1 MRLSGRSE
9 YTVITISEH
18 GIALCH
24 FRRTG
29 AKYRVT
35 GHAFREIM
43 DGDKGKT
50 LREVL
55 KEAGGVRS
63 CLILTGAMPE
73 GNFFQCPPL
82 DIPGIREQR
91 QALEFELNRELLHVP
106 EDPVIQY
113 VPSSLQDPEAVW
125 NVYCFPRTA
134 FLSIAAVL
142 QSCRLKADEFIYPL
156 LGVRNT
162 DDDVPCPALESK
174 YIYSKGQW
182 RNAEE
187 GDFALSPFWRTE
199 LEKIF
204 LFPQEGFAPL
214 AYMENLLVMRLIMLQ
229 DFRKTERS
237 VRILPS
243 RFRPKRLRFHGTVSV
258 ILFLLLLG
266 ISLKDYAFDR
276 IKLAKEYQSLQHE
289 RNNYRRKNKTLK
301 TSLKKREKETRE
313 LQRII
318 ALNPGV
324 SDLSGC
330 FADLSET
337 IPPNVMVSSLRF
349 SETTVDLFLQSEAEN
364 LNLPQVLKRLSY
376 WKIAQLNQRNLNGTV
391 NMITLKL
398 QRTEAGK

>member
-9 YTVITISEH
+9 YTVITISDH

-24 FRRTG
+24 FRKTG

-55 KEAGGVRS
+55 KESGGVRG
-63 CLILTGAMPE
+63 CLLLTGALAE

-91 QALEFELNRELLHVP
+91 QALEFELTRELLHVP

-113 VPSSLQDPEAVW
+113 VPSSLQNPEAVW

-134 FLSIAAVL
+134 FLSVAAIL

-156 LGVRNT
+156 LGVRDT

-174 YIYSKGQW
+174 YVYSKGQW
-182 RNAEE
+182 REAGE
-187 GDFALSPFWRTE
+187 GDFELSPFWRVE
-199 LEKIF
+199 WDR
-204 LFPQEGFAPL
+204 LFVFPPEGFSTVN
-214 AYMENLLVMRLIMLQ
+214 YMENLLVMRLIMTH

-237 VRILPS
+237 VRVLPS
-243 RFRPKRLRFHGTVSV
+243 RFRPKRLRFHATVSV
-258 ILFLLLLG
+258 ILFLILLG
-266 ISLKDYAFDR
+266 VSLKDHAFSR
-276 IKLAKEYQSLQHE
+276 IRIAKEYKSLQHE
-289 RNNYRRKNKTLK
+289 RDNYRRKNKNLK
-301 TSLKKREKETRE
+301 TNLKKRDKEMRE
-313 LQRII
+313 LQRIL
-318 ALNPGV
+318 ALKPGV

-330 FADLSET
+330 FADLSE
-337 IPPNVMVSSLRF
+337 IMPPNVMVSSLRF

-376 WKIAQLNQRNLNGTV
+376 WKIAQLNQRNLNGSV

-398 QRTEAGK
+398 QRVEGDK